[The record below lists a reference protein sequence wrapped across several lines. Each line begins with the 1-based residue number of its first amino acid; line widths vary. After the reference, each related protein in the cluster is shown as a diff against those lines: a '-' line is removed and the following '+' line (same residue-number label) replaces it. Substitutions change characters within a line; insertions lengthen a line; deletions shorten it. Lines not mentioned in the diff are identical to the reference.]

1 MDTVLSRPGAD
12 TSTTAAAQGAQAPGA
27 IPGGTAHSADHRVQS
42 EAATHRALRF
52 LTAGSVDDGKSTL
65 IGRLLFD
72 SRAVLADQLDMLERR
87 AAGMPLDLSLLT
99 DGLEA
104 ERELCWP
111 PAEFAEGESEFVL
124 SVGLPGFEP
133 QEIEATLTPREVI
146 VHSHHGSERKGK
158 RRGRVA
164 PSWSELRSDDLYRR
178 IELPDDIDVA
188 HARAALRHGMLRII
202 LPKLATLRPV
212 IPVARAA

>member
-1 MDTVLSRPGAD
+1 MSEIKLNKVVRAD
-12 TSTTAAAQGAQAPGA
+12 DRTLPVFG
-27 IPGGTAHSADHRVQS
+27 
-42 EAATHRALRF
+42 E
-52 LTAGSVDDGKSTL
+52 VD
-65 IGRLLFD
+65 RL
-72 SRAVLADQLDMLERR
+72 MLEISRR
-87 AAGMPLDLSLLT
+87 AHELFEARGSGHGHELD
-99 DGLEA
+99 DWLEA

-146 VHSHHGSERKGK
+146 VHAHHGSARKGK

-202 LPKLATLRPV
+202 LPKLGTLRPV